1 MSAVVVY
8 LTLALINFLGSI
20 IQGVAG
26 MGDAILLQVMWYI
39 ACEISPGNFK
49 HTPLGPEPVAAVAL
63 LMYVRLLF
71 MAPLVVYLSLSD
83 GIFSKSMTIMMA
95 IPSTIVSIIGV
106 IIFKMLDGKGD
117 VLKLVLGLSSLFFA
131 LVYACILGLRVL
143 KNKRSMEALKEK
155 KVKVTVEAEAIKE
168 EAKMSRNQSF
178 TNLQASFV
186 QRIPNLNLLV
196 GQLPARANLGNNNPT
211 APLTLP
217 EPVSFTR
224 SGQDLQSQVTNATD
238 IPPQS
243 VGHVTG
249 FPVGTQEVF
258 VSTIT
263 RDPFVAQEAAQPQ
276 PTEDNVPPLSPSKLS
291 PSRTMT
297 YTRVRVN
304 RNLDDKGKIKMST
317 KVGAAVAASVAGLM
331 ASLTGVNAPPQ
342 IIFILLYDA
351 PNYIVR
357 VNFSAQSIPSNIF
370 RFAMAVGLR
379 KFTADQIPIFF
390 VSIVFGYTGVFVG
403 NAVGRL
409 LGPKSFNLFVLCLL
423 LLSSLVMVTSSVAL
437 LMLCTIG
444 AFSATAAFAY
454 WENVT
459 NKPILQEQQ
468 QAEMEIEKRM
478 YDVME
483 ELQRS
488 FNANFLPPSQQSQNT
503 TAVTVSS
510 SLASSDLYNWRSI
523 LLQHLNANATGQN
536 TGVCVDNDDGDTHHK
551 RTPLLPPHRTD
562 CSAVHEAVGD
572 TLPNIPSCPQSADI
586 EQTNKPVGF
595 TAARD
600 VVVSA
605 DPHCEDDVGGQDNRQ
620 SASVASR
627 EKRRDPHGTPRG
639 QSTSLELAAVV
650 RHGGDERLTSLTDPA
665 TNHSNHRTTGY
676 HGDELNLK

>member
-1 MSAVVVY
+1 MSAVAVY

-39 ACEISPGNFK
+39 ACEISPDNFK

-95 IPSTIVSIIGV
+95 IPSTILSIIGV

-143 KNKRSMEALKEK
+143 KNKRRMEALKEK

-168 EAKMSRNQSF
+168 EARMSRNQSF

-186 QRIPNLNLLV
+186 QRIPNFNLLV
-196 GQLPARANLGNNNPT
+196 GQLPARTNLGNNNNPA

-224 SGQDLQSQVTNATD
+224 SGQDVPSHDVTNATD
-238 IPPQS
+238 TPPQPA
-243 VGHVTG
+243 GHVPG

-304 RNLDDKGKIKMST
+304 RNLDNRGKIKMST

-370 RFAMAVGLR
+370 RFALAVGLR

-409 LGPKSFNLFVLCLL
+409 LGPKSFNLFVLSLL
-423 LLSSLVMVTSSVAL
+423 LLSSLVMVTRSAAL

-454 WENVT
+454 WENVR
-459 NKPILQEQQ
+459 NKPILKEQQ

-488 FNANFLPPSQQSQNT
+488 FNTNFQPPSLQSQNT
-503 TAVTVSS
+503 TAVTASS
-510 SLASSDLYNWRSI
+510 GLASSDLYNWRSI
-523 LLQHLNANATGQN
+523 LLQHLNAKATGQS
-536 TGVCVDNDDGDTHHK
+536 TGVCVENDDGGTHHK
-551 RTPLLPPHRTD
+551 RTPHHT
-562 CSAVHEAVGD
+562 VHEAVGG
-572 TLPNIPSCPQSADI
+572 TLPTIPSCPQSPDI
-586 EQTNKPVGF
+586 EQQTNKPVGF

-605 DPHCEDDVGGQDNRQ
+605 DPHCEADVGSQENRQ
-620 SASVASR
+620 TASVTSR
-627 EKRRDPHGTPRG
+627 EERHDTHGTQRG
-639 QSTSLELAAVV
+639 QSTGLERAAVV
-650 RHGGDERLTSLTDPA
+650 RRGGNEPLTSLTNSA
-665 TNHSNHRTTGY
+665 TDHSSHWATGY